1 MRKRRGWLI
10 GLGLGLMLGVSML
23 QLMNVAR
30 SAPQSVQLPNEPL
43 SRDDLEKEAGAKGY
57 KLVRDDGET
66 YTKEQLDAAV
76 AQAKKEASASPSVSP
91 SSSGETEG
99 DGTAKELDYYVPP
112 GASLQEVA
120 SALLAMELIDNKDAF
135 IKLAKPSSGKIRV
148 GLCRF
153 SGKPTPEEIVAELTR
168 AKN

>member
-10 GLGLGLMLGVSML
+10 GLGLGLMLGASML
-23 QLMNVAR
+23 QLMDVAR
-30 SAPQSVQLPNEPL
+30 SAPQSVQLPNEPF
-43 SRDDLEKEAGAKGY
+43 SREELEKEAGAKGY

-76 AQAKKEASASPSVSP
+76 AQAKKEAADSPAP
-91 SSSGETEG
+91 LSSGEAEG
-99 DGTAKELDYYVPP
+99 DGMTKELDYYVPP

-120 SALLAMELIDNKDAF
+120 SALLAMELIDDKDAF
-135 IKLAKPSSGKIRV
+135 IKLAKPSGGKIRV